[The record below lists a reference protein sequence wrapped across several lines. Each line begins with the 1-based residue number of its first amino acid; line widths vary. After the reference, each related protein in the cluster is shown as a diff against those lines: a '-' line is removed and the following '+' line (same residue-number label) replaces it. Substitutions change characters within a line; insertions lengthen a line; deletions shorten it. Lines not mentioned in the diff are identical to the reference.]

1 MSLRGRGRR
10 SWLLLGV
17 APTMVLAVSCASLVD
32 PRSASQVGI
41 LPDPPPAVA
50 PPDPGVEPPRVRLL
64 EPGGPPVPV
73 RERPQSQLVAWSESM
88 SDELNIPRAALQ
100 AYGYT
105 ARYLEATAPDCGLS
119 WTVLAGIG
127 SVESSHGRY
136 GGAGLDGTGRP
147 SKPIR
152 GLPLDG
158 REGVKRVE
166 DTDGGELDGDEVFD
180 RAVGPLQFIP
190 ATWAKWSI
198 DADVDGVADPDDID
212 DAALAAGGYLC
223 AEGGNLRDSDG
234 FWTAL
239 LAYNQSEQYAQDV
252 LDRADQYG
260 RRSQLLRD
268 ER

>member
-1 MSLRGRGRR
+1 MSLRRSGRRGR
-10 SWLLLGV
+10 LLLGV
-17 APTMVLAVSCASLVD
+17 APTVVLVVSCAPLVTSHSG
-32 PRSASQVGI
+32 PQVNI

-50 PPDPGVEPPRVRLL
+50 PPDPGVEPPRARLL
-64 EPGGPPVPV
+64 DPGSAPVSV
-73 RERPQSQLVAWSESM
+73 QERPQSQLVGWSESM

-105 ARYLEATAPDCGLS
+105 ARYLEAAVPDCGLS

-136 GGAGLDGTGRP
+136 GGASLDETGRP

-152 GLPLDG
+152 GMPLDG
-158 REGVKRVE
+158 SEGVKRIE
-166 DTDGGELDGDEVFD
+166 DTDGGELDGDVVFD

-190 ATWAKWSI
+190 GTWEKWAV

-212 DAALAAGGYLC
+212 DAALAAGKYLC
-223 AEGGNLRDSDG
+223 AEGGDLRNPEG
-234 FWTAL
+234 FWTAM

-260 RRSQLLRD
+260 RRSQTLAS